1 MAGREVETSQA
12 RDAAQA
18 GNAEASICTETLARL
33 YLQQGF
39 VERALAI
46 YRRLAQ
52 EQPDNPQFHERL
64 HTLEQQL
71 TLGTLGPDS
80 VVPRSAPDPAM
91 DTTSRASRHQ
101 RDAVVAQLERWLH
114 YLQRQRQPQEGP

>member
-1 MAGREVETSQA
+1 MAGSEVETPQA
-12 RDAAQA
+12 REAKA
-18 GNAEASICTETLARL
+18 GICTETLARL

-39 VERALAI
+39 IDRALAI

-71 TLGTLGPDS
+71 TLGTAEPDTM
-80 VVPRSAPDPAM
+80 VPRTTPDLTLNTTNRAP
-91 DTTSRASRHQ
+91 RHR
-101 RDAVVAQLERWLH
+101 RDAVVVQLERWLH
-114 YLQRQRQPQEGP
+114 CLQRQRQPQEGP